1 MKILIAEDEEQ
12 LAHVMKAAL
21 ETANND
27 VTAVFNGQEA
37 VAAVK
42 KSAYDVIIL
51 DIMMPVMDGIEAL
64 KKIRA
69 TGDKTYV
76 IMLTAKAEIDDKV
89 TGLDAGAD
97 DYLTKPFSL
106 KELLARLRS
115 LARRASEYANTQLH
129 YGDLTLN
136 NDEQEL
142 VSQNSISLANKENE
156 LINYLLLN
164 SEKEISST
172 ELINH
177 IWKDSSEADDRLVW
191 LYINYLRRKLAF
203 IQSKAKI
210 QGQKGGPYKLTK

>member
-142 VSQNSISLANKENE
+142 VSQNSIRLANKENE